1 MAYQFPMFSAL
12 KPIEEGA
19 PLVFPD
25 IEWIQSPVV
34 DWFADSALSE
44 SLDIG

>member
-1 MAYQFPMFSAL
+1 MAYQFSVSSDL
-12 KPIEEGA
+12 KPIEENV

-34 DWFADSALSE
+34 DWFAD
-44 SLDIG
+44 